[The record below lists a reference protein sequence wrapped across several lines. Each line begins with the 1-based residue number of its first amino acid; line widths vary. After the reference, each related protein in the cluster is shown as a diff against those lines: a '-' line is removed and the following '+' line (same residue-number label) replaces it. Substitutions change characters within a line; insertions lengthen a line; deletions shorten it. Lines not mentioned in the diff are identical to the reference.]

1 MTFGHRLLR
10 VYEMISGAK
19 CSGND
24 VRYDA
29 PSGLASDIAPCPK
42 GATTGLTQRSKKL
55 LDHLVRGR
63 DKIEWKRKPKGAGST
78 EIDDEIELRGGVD
91 GKIAGVGSAKDTID
105 VASS

>member
-1 MTFGHRLLR
+1 MSVVGQTEKNSVRAYVFRFALELGHCSTQSALR
-10 VYEMISGAK
+10 I
-19 CSGND
+19 C
-24 VRYDA
+24 
-29 PSGLASDIAPCPK
+29 
-42 GATTGLTQRSKKL
+42 ATTGLTQRSKKL

-63 DKIEWKRKPKGAGST
+63 DKIGWKRKPKGAGST